1 MLSQRATLN
10 ALLSPTFYDERQARQ
25 ETLRARAEEVH
36 RVLADKR
43 FDAAWEPHRFNS
55 GYFMCLKLTRVTAEA
70 LRRHLLDRYGV
81 GTIATA
87 ERDLRIAFSCVEKEQ
102 IAELFDT
109 IYRAAEE
116 VRTIKEE

>member
-1 MLSQRATLN
+1 
-10 ALLSPTFYDERQARQ
+10 
-25 ETLRARAEEVH
+25 
-36 RVLADKR
+36 
-43 FDAAWEPHRFNS
+43 
-55 GYFMCLKLTRVTAEA
+55 MCLKLTRVPAEA

-116 VRTIKEE
+116 VRTMNQE